1 LNPRIGYFG
10 TRRSLLGAVHVVP
23 RLRPRSTAVLLC
35 PPFGEE
41 APRAHRTL
49 RALATALERTGYSS
63 LRFDYSS
70 TGDSAGDATEAT
82 VDAWVADV
90 GEAARHLLA
99 ASGAPRVTIV
109 GLRLGASLGALA
121 AARGVVRPRHL
132 VMWDPVV
139 HGGSYL
145 QELAAQH
152 RAYMRDEMAA
162 AYRDRLTVRADGS
175 PTEALGTPIP
185 DALAAGIAGI
195 DLAALRP
202 GADLVSVVRTR
213 PAAETEPLRASLPAQ
228 ARWIDLAESPAWN
241 SDAALNAMVV
251 PLQVVR
257 AIAARIEE
265 ATP

>member
-1 LNPRIGYFG
+1 LNPRIAYFG
-10 TRRSLLGAVHVVP
+10 SQRPLLGALHVTP

-35 PPFGEE
+35 APFGEE

-49 RALATALERTGYSS
+49 RALATALDRAGYPA
-63 LRFDYSS
+63 LRFDYSCS
-70 TGDSAGDATEAT
+70 GDSAGDATAAT
-82 VDAWVADV
+82 VDAWVADI

-99 ASGAPRVTIV
+99 SSGSPRVTLV
-109 GLRLGASLGALA
+109 GLRLGASLAALA

-139 HGGSYL
+139 HGGTYL
-145 QELAAQH
+145 RELTAQH
-152 RAYMRDEMAA
+152 RTYMRDEMGG
-162 AYRDRLTVRADGS
+162 AYRDRLEVRPDGS
-175 PTEALGTPIP
+175 PTEALGTPIG
-185 DALAAGIAGI
+185 DALAEGVVGI

-202 GADLVSVVRTR
+202 GAELVSVIRTR
-213 PAAETEPLRASLPAQ
+213 PAAETEPLRASLPPQ
-228 ARWIDLAESPAWN
+228 TRWIDLAGSPAWN

-257 AIAARIEE
+257 AIVGRIEE